1 MTATDKFIALTREG
15 EGTQIEYKTCTEEI
29 SESLFESVCSF
40 LNHTGGQILVG
51 VQNDGTV
58 IGVNP
63 DKAEKLKS
71 DIVNCINNPELFLP
85 CPYFTPRILQVE
97 GKTVLQLDIPCGQ
110 YVYRFKGRYWDRN
123 DDADIDVTDQP
134 ELLLSIFER
143 KNPHLF
149 EEHIVEGLTMDQLDA
164 KTFQYCRN
172 ILATIQPSHAWLQM
186 TNEEML
192 LSAHLAKQEDNKLQ
206 LKYAALILFGT
217 EDAITELMPRYRFEA
232 VFHMCTYAQY
242 NDMSQ
247 FPSRY
252 DDRRTIRQNLIQ
264 VYDQLGAFVERYLPD
279 KFYLPANTMQRQ
291 NLRWDLFREIV
302 GNMCVHTDFSS
313 GYACFFHVFKDRVVT
328 KNPTRLLPEI
338 PEGELTILQLSN
350 YTKNPLLVR
359 VFHELNWAEDLGSG
373 TRNILRYAPLYYP
386 NYKIEINSG
395 SQFLFSIT
403 YQDENVQDGD
413 KNVQENVTDRGKM
426 SLTDG
431 ENVPDNGQMSKTE
444 GKNVQEAPKM
454 SKTAVENVQEL
465 TEEELALP
473 LEPIEPKS
481 AKEKAQR
488 RRQTIV
494 GLILNNPSISLEEM
508 SEKLDVNIKTI
519 WRDITTLKLYGVIER
534 IGGDYGGEWIVL
546 KKRRGSP

>member
-1 MTATDKFIALTREG
+1 MKVIDKFIALTLEG

-29 SESLFESVCSF
+29 SESLYESVCSF

-63 DKAEKLKS
+63 DKAEKLKA
-71 DIVNCINNPELFLP
+71 DIINCINNPELFLP
-85 CPYFTPRILQVE
+85 CPYFTPRIME
-97 GKTVLQLDIPCGQ
+97 MDDKTVMQLDIPCGQ

-149 EEHIVEGLTMDQLDA
+149 EERIVEGLTMEQLDV

-192 LSAHLAKQEDNKLQ
+192 LSAHLAKQEGSKLQ

-217 EDAITELMPRYRFEA
+217 EDAITEFMPRYRFEA

-242 NDMSQ
+242 NDMSL

-264 VYDQLGAFVERYLPD
+264 VYEQLGAFVERYLPD

-338 PEGELTILQLSN
+338 PEGELTIQQLSN

-403 YQDENVQDGD
+403 YQDENVYG
-413 KNVQENVTDRGKM
+413 NVTETGKM
-426 SLTDG
+426 S
-431 ENVPDNGQMSKTE
+431 PTE
-444 GKNVQEAPKM
+444 GKNVPNEGQMSPTEPDNVPNKDKM
-454 SKTAVENVQEL
+454 SPTSIPEL
-465 TEEELALP
+465 TDEELSLKP
-473 LEPIEPKS
+473 FERELVISKR
-481 AKEKAQR
+481 K
-488 RRQTIV
+488 RRQQAIV
-494 GLILNNPSISLEEM
+494 GMISIDSHVSVETM
-508 SEKLDVNIKTI
+508 AEKLDVDKKTI
-519 WRDITTLKLYGVIER
+519 KRDLKELKENLVIER
-534 IGGDYGGEWIVL
+534 IGGTFGGEWKVL
-546 KKRRGSP
+546 KKKNES

>member
-1 MTATDKFIALTREG
+1 MTAQDKFIALTRKG
-15 EGTQIEYKTCTEEI
+15 EDTRIEYKTCTEEI
-29 SESLFESVCSF
+29 SESLYESVCSF
-40 LNHTGGQILVG
+40 LNHSGGQILVG
-51 VQNDGTV
+51 VQNDGTI

-63 DKAEKLKS
+63 DKVEKLRT

-85 CPYFTPRILQVE
+85 CPYFTPRIMEVE
-97 GKTVLQLDIPCGQ
+97 GKSVMQLDIPCGQ

-149 EEHIVEGLTMDQLDA
+149 EERIVEGLTMEHLDA

-172 ILATIQPSHAWLQM
+172 ILATIQPSHPWLQM
-186 TNEEML
+186 TNEEL
-192 LSAHLAKQEDNKLQ
+192 LISAHLAKKDGDKLQ

-232 VFHMCTYAQY
+232 VFHMCTYAQF
-242 NDMSQ
+242 NDMTQ

-279 KFYLPANTMQRQ
+279 RFYLPANTMQRQ

-302 GNMCVHTDFSS
+302 GNLCVHTDFSS

-338 PEGELTILQLSN
+338 PEGELTIQQLSN

-386 NYKIEINSG
+386 NYKIVINSG
-395 SQFLFSIT
+395 SQFIFSIT
-403 YQDENVQDGD
+403 YQDDNVQDGD
-413 KNVQENVTDRGKM
+413 KKNQENVTETGKM
-426 SLTDG
+426 SPSSDKNVTKNGKMSPSSSENVTICEETPQTNVPELTD
-431 ENVPDNGQMSKTE
+431 
-444 GKNVQEAPKM
+444 
-454 SKTAVENVQEL
+454 
-465 TEEELALP
+465 EELALP
-473 LEPIEPKS
+473 LEPFERKNV
-481 AKEKAQR
+481 KDKKKR
-488 RRQTIV
+488 RRQAIV
-494 GLILNNPSISLEEM
+494 SLMNKDSHISVEAI
-508 SEKLDVNIKTI
+508 SEKLDVHKRTI
-519 WRDITTLKLYGVIER
+519 LRDIEDLKKNLVIER
-534 IGGDYGGEWIVL
+534 IGGNYGEWKVL
-546 KKRRGSP
+546 KKKK

>member
-1 MTATDKFIALTREG
+1 MKVIDKFIALTLEG

-29 SESLFESVCSF
+29 SESLYESVCSF

-63 DKAEKLKS
+63 DKAEKLKA
-71 DIVNCINNPELFLP
+71 DIINCINNPELFLP
-85 CPYFTPRILQVE
+85 CPYFTPRIME
-97 GKTVLQLDIPCGQ
+97 MDDKTVMQLDIPCGQ

-149 EEHIVEGLTMDQLDA
+149 EERIVEGLTMEQLDV

-192 LSAHLAKQEDNKLQ
+192 LSAHLAKQEGSKLQ

-217 EDAITELMPRYRFEA
+217 EDAITEFMPRYRFEA

-242 NDMSQ
+242 NDMSL

-264 VYDQLGAFVERYLPD
+264 VYEQLGAFVERYLPD

-338 PEGELTILQLSN
+338 PEGELTIQQLSN

-403 YQDENVQDGD
+403 YQDENVYG
-413 KNVQENVTDRGKM
+413 NVTETGKM
-426 SLTDG
+426 S
-431 ENVPDNGQMSKTE
+431 PTE
-444 GKNVQEAPKM
+444 GKNVPNEGQMSPTEPDNVPNKDKM
-454 SKTAVENVQEL
+454 SPTSIHEL
-465 TEEELALP
+465 TDEELSLKP
-473 LEPIEPKS
+473 FERELVISKR
-481 AKEKAQR
+481 K
-488 RRQTIV
+488 RRQQAIV
-494 GLILNNPSISLEEM
+494 GMISIDSHVSVETM
-508 SEKLDVNIKTI
+508 AEKLDVDKKTI
-519 WRDITTLKLYGVIER
+519 KRDLKELKENLVIER
-534 IGGDYGGEWIVL
+534 IGGTFGGEWKVL
-546 KKRRGSP
+546 NKKNES

>member
-1 MTATDKFIALTREG
+1 MTAQDKFIALTRKG
-15 EGTQIEYKTCTEEI
+15 EDTRIEYKTCTEEI
-29 SESLFESVCSF
+29 SESLYESVCSF
-40 LNHTGGQILVG
+40 LNHSGGQILVG
-51 VQNDGTV
+51 VQNDGTI

-63 DKAEKLKS
+63 DKVEKLRT

-85 CPYFTPRILQVE
+85 CPYFTPRIMEVE
-97 GKTVLQLDIPCGQ
+97 GKSVMQLDIPCGQ

-149 EEHIVEGLTMDQLDA
+149 EERIVEGLTMEHLDA

-172 ILATIQPSHAWLQM
+172 ILATIQPSHPWLQM
-186 TNEEML
+186 TNEEL
-192 LSAHLAKQEDNKLQ
+192 LISAHLAKKDGDKLQ

-232 VFHMCTYAQY
+232 VFHMCTYAQF
-242 NDMSQ
+242 NDMTQ

-279 KFYLPANTMQRQ
+279 RFYLPANTMQRQ

-302 GNMCVHTDFSS
+302 GNLCVHTDFSS

-338 PEGELTILQLSN
+338 PEGELTIQQLSN

-386 NYKIEINSG
+386 NYKIVINSG
-395 SQFLFSIT
+395 SQFIFSIT
-403 YQDENVQDGD
+403 YQDDNVQDGD
-413 KNVQENVTDRGKM
+413 KKIQENVTETGKM
-426 SLTDG
+426 SPSSDKNVTKNGKMSPSSSENVTICEETPQTNVPELTD
-431 ENVPDNGQMSKTE
+431 
-444 GKNVQEAPKM
+444 
-454 SKTAVENVQEL
+454 
-465 TEEELALP
+465 EELALP
-473 LEPIEPKS
+473 LEPFERKNV
-481 AKEKAQR
+481 KDKKKR
-488 RRQTIV
+488 RRQAIV
-494 GLILNNPSISLEEM
+494 SLMNNDSHISVEAI
-508 SEKLDVNIKTI
+508 SEKLDVHKRTI
-519 WRDITTLKLYGVIER
+519 LRDIEDLKKNLVIER
-534 IGGDYGGEWIVL
+534 IGGNYGEWKVL
-546 KKRRGSP
+546 KKKK

>member
-1 MTATDKFIALTREG
+1 MIVIDKFIALTLEG

-29 SESLFESVCSF
+29 SESLYESVCSF

-51 VQNDGTV
+51 VQNDGTI

-63 DKAEKLKS
+63 DKAEKLKA
-71 DIVNCINNPELFLP
+71 DIINCINNPELFLP
-85 CPYFTPRILQVE
+85 CPYFTPRIME
-97 GKTVLQLDIPCGQ
+97 MDDKTVMQLDIPCGQ

-149 EEHIVEGLTMDQLDA
+149 EERIVEGLTMEQLDV

-192 LSAHLAKQEDNKLQ
+192 LSAHLAKQEGSKLQ

-217 EDAITELMPRYRFEA
+217 EDAITEFMPRYRFEA

-242 NDMSQ
+242 NDMSL

-264 VYDQLGAFVERYLPD
+264 VYEQLGAFVERYLPD

-338 PEGELTILQLSN
+338 PEGELTIQQLSN

-403 YQDENVQDGD
+403 YQDENVYG
-413 KNVQENVTDRGKM
+413 NVTETGKM
-426 SLTDG
+426 S
-431 ENVPDNGQMSKTE
+431 PTE
-444 GKNVQEAPKM
+444 GKNVPNEGQMSPTEPDNVPNKDKM
-454 SKTAVENVQEL
+454 SPTSIPEL
-465 TEEELALP
+465 TDEELSLKP
-473 LEPIEPKS
+473 FERELVISKR
-481 AKEKAQR
+481 K
-488 RRQTIV
+488 RRQQAIV
-494 GLILNNPSISLEEM
+494 GMISIDSHVSVETM
-508 SEKLDVNIKTI
+508 AEKLDVDKKTI
-519 WRDITTLKLYGVIER
+519 KRDLKELKENLVIER
-534 IGGDYGGEWIVL
+534 IGGTFGGEWMVL
-546 KKRRGSP
+546 KKKKES

>member
-1 MTATDKFIALTREG
+1 MTAQDKFIALTRKG
-15 EGTQIEYKTCTEEI
+15 EDARIEYKTCTEEI
-29 SESLFESVCSF
+29 SESLYESVCSF
-40 LNHTGGQILVG
+40 LNHSGGQILVG
-51 VQNDGTV
+51 VQNDGTI

-63 DKAEKLKS
+63 DKVEKLRT

-85 CPYFTPRILQVE
+85 CPYFTPRIMEVE
-97 GKTVLQLDIPCGQ
+97 GKSVMQLDIPCGQ

-149 EEHIVEGLTMDQLDA
+149 EERIVEGLTMEHLDA

-172 ILATIQPSHAWLQM
+172 ILATIQPSHPWLQM
-186 TNEEML
+186 TNEEL
-192 LSAHLAKQEDNKLQ
+192 LISAHLAKKDGDKLQ

-232 VFHMCTYAQY
+232 VFHMCTYAQF
-242 NDMSQ
+242 NDMTQ

-279 KFYLPANTMQRQ
+279 RFYLPANTMQRQ

-302 GNMCVHTDFSS
+302 GNLCVHTDFSS

-338 PEGELTILQLSN
+338 PEGELTIQQLSN

-386 NYKIEINSG
+386 NYKIVINSG
-395 SQFLFSIT
+395 SQFIFSIT
-403 YQDENVQDGD
+403 YQDDNVQDGD
-413 KNVQENVTDRGKM
+413 KKIQENVTETGKM
-426 SLTDG
+426 SPSSDKNVTKNGKMSPSSSENVTICEETPQTNVPELTD
-431 ENVPDNGQMSKTE
+431 
-444 GKNVQEAPKM
+444 
-454 SKTAVENVQEL
+454 
-465 TEEELALP
+465 EELALP
-473 LEPIEPKS
+473 LEPFERKNV
-481 AKEKAQR
+481 KDKKKR
-488 RRQTIV
+488 RRQAIV
-494 GLILNNPSISLEEM
+494 SLMNKDSHISVEAI
-508 SEKLDVNIKTI
+508 SEKLDVHKRTI
-519 WRDITTLKLYGVIER
+519 LRDIEDLKKNLVIER
-534 IGGDYGGEWIVL
+534 IGGNYGEWKVL
-546 KKRRGSP
+546 KKKK

>member
-1 MTATDKFIALTREG
+1 MKVIDKFIALTLEG

-29 SESLFESVCSF
+29 SESLYESVCSF

-63 DKAEKLKS
+63 DKAEKLKA
-71 DIVNCINNPELFLP
+71 DIINCINNPELFLP
-85 CPYFTPRILQVE
+85 CPYFTPRIME
-97 GKTVLQLDIPCGQ
+97 MDDKTVMQLDIPCGQ

-149 EEHIVEGLTMDQLDA
+149 EERIVEGLTMEQLDV
-164 KTFQYCRN
+164 KTFRYCRN

-192 LSAHLAKQEDNKLQ
+192 LSAHLAKQEGSKLQ

-217 EDAITELMPRYRFEA
+217 EDAITEFMPRYRFEA

-242 NDMSQ
+242 NDMSL

-264 VYDQLGAFVERYLPD
+264 VYEQLGAFVERYLPD

-338 PEGELTILQLSN
+338 PEGELTIQQLSN

-403 YQDENVQDGD
+403 YQDENVYG
-413 KNVQENVTDRGKM
+413 NVTETGKM
-426 SLTDG
+426 S
-431 ENVPDNGQMSKTE
+431 PTE
-444 GKNVQEAPKM
+444 GKNVPNEGQMSPTEPDNVPNKDKM
-454 SKTAVENVQEL
+454 SPTSIPEL
-465 TEEELALP
+465 TDEELSLKP
-473 LEPIEPKS
+473 FERELVISKR
-481 AKEKAQR
+481 K
-488 RRQTIV
+488 RRQQAIV
-494 GLILNNPSISLEEM
+494 GMISIDSHVSVETM
-508 SEKLDVNIKTI
+508 AEKLDVDKKTI
-519 WRDITTLKLYGVIER
+519 KRDLKELKENLVIER
-534 IGGDYGGEWIVL
+534 IGGTFGGEWMVL
-546 KKRRGSP
+546 KKKKES

>member
-149 EEHIVEGLTMDQLDA
+149 EERIVEGLTMDQLDA

-328 KNPTRLLPEI
+328 KNPTRLLPEV

-426 SLTDG
+426 SQTTDKCPRQR
-431 ENVPDNGQMSKTE
+431 V
-444 GKNVQEAPKM
+444 KM
-454 SKTAVENVQEL
+454 SKKPQKC
-465 TEEELALP
+465 P
-473 LEPIEPKS
+473 
-481 AKEKAQR
+481 
-488 RRQTIV
+488 RQQ
-494 GLILNNPSISLEEM
+494 
-508 SEKLDVNIKTI
+508 
-519 WRDITTLKLYGVIER
+519 
-534 IGGDYGGEWIVL
+534 
-546 KKRRGSP
+546 

>member
-1 MTATDKFIALTREG
+1 MTAQDKFIALTRKG
-15 EGTQIEYKTCTEEI
+15 EDTRIEYKTCTEEI
-29 SESLFESVCSF
+29 SESLYESVCSF
-40 LNHTGGQILVG
+40 LNHSGGQILVG
-51 VQNDGTV
+51 VQNDGTI

-63 DKAEKLKS
+63 DKVEKLRT

-85 CPYFTPRILQVE
+85 CPYFTPRIMEVE
-97 GKTVLQLDIPCGQ
+97 GKSVMQLDIPCGQ

-149 EEHIVEGLTMDQLDA
+149 EERIVEGLTMEHLDA

-172 ILATIQPSHAWLQM
+172 ILATIQPSHPWLQM
-186 TNEEML
+186 TNEEL
-192 LSAHLAKQEDNKLQ
+192 LISAHLAKKDGDKLQ
-206 LKYAALILFGT
+206 LKYAALILFGS

-232 VFHMCTYAQY
+232 VFHMCTYAQF
-242 NDMSQ
+242 NDMTQ

-279 KFYLPANTMQRQ
+279 RFYLPANTMQRQ

-302 GNMCVHTDFSS
+302 GNLCVHTDFSS

-338 PEGELTILQLSN
+338 PEGELTIQQLSN

-386 NYKIEINSG
+386 NYKIVINSG
-395 SQFLFSIT
+395 SQFIFSIT
-403 YQDENVQDGD
+403 YQDDNVQDGD
-413 KNVQENVTDRGKM
+413 KKIQENVTETGKM
-426 SLTDG
+426 SPSSDKNVTKNGKMSPSSSENVTICEETPQTNVPELTD
-431 ENVPDNGQMSKTE
+431 
-444 GKNVQEAPKM
+444 
-454 SKTAVENVQEL
+454 
-465 TEEELALP
+465 EELALP
-473 LEPIEPKS
+473 LEPFERKNV
-481 AKEKAQR
+481 KDKKKR
-488 RRQTIV
+488 RRQAIV
-494 GLILNNPSISLEEM
+494 SLMNKDSHISVEAI
-508 SEKLDVNIKTI
+508 SEKLDVHKRTI
-519 WRDITTLKLYGVIER
+519 LRDIEDLKKNLVIER
-534 IGGDYGGEWIVL
+534 IGGNYGEWKVL
-546 KKRRGSP
+546 NKKK

>member
-1 MTATDKFIALTREG
+1 MKVIDKFIALTLEG

-29 SESLFESVCSF
+29 SESLYESVCSF

-63 DKAEKLKS
+63 DKAEKLKA
-71 DIVNCINNPELFLP
+71 DIINCINNPELFLP
-85 CPYFTPRILQVE
+85 CPYFTPRIME
-97 GKTVLQLDIPCGQ
+97 MDDKTVMQLDIPCGQ

-149 EEHIVEGLTMDQLDA
+149 EERIVEGLTMEQLDV

-192 LSAHLAKQEDNKLQ
+192 LSAHLAKQEGSKLQ

-217 EDAITELMPRYRFEA
+217 EDAITEFMPRYRFEA

-242 NDMSQ
+242 NDMSL

-264 VYDQLGAFVERYLPD
+264 VYEQLGAFVERYLPD

-338 PEGELTILQLSN
+338 PEGELTIQQLSN

-386 NYKIEINSG
+386 NS
-395 SQFLFSIT
+395 
-403 YQDENVQDGD
+403 
-413 KNVQENVTDRGKM
+413 GKM
-426 SLTDG
+426 S
-431 ENVPDNGQMSKTE
+431 PTE
-444 GKNVQEAPKM
+444 GKNVPNEGQMSPTEPDNVPNKDKM
-454 SKTAVENVQEL
+454 SPTSIHEL
-465 TEEELALP
+465 TDEELSLKP
-473 LEPIEPKS
+473 FERELVISKR
-481 AKEKAQR
+481 K
-488 RRQTIV
+488 RRQQAIV
-494 GLILNNPSISLEEM
+494 GMISIDSHVSVETM
-508 SEKLDVNIKTI
+508 AEKLDVDKKTI
-519 WRDITTLKLYGVIER
+519 KRDLKELKENLVIER
-534 IGGDYGGEWIVL
+534 IGGTFGGEWMVL
-546 KKRRGSP
+546 KKKKES

>member
-1 MTATDKFIALTREG
+1 MKVIDKFIALTLEG

-29 SESLFESVCSF
+29 SESLYESVCSF

-63 DKAEKLKS
+63 DKAERLKA
-71 DIVNCINNPELFLP
+71 DIINCINNPELFLP
-85 CPYFTPRILQVE
+85 CPYFTPRIME
-97 GKTVLQLDIPCGQ
+97 MDDKTVMQLDIPCGQ

-149 EEHIVEGLTMDQLDA
+149 EERIVEGLTMEQLDV

-192 LSAHLAKQEDNKLQ
+192 LSAHLAKQEGSKLQ

-217 EDAITELMPRYRFEA
+217 EDAITEFMPRYRFEA

-242 NDMSQ
+242 NDMSL

-264 VYDQLGAFVERYLPD
+264 VYEQLGAFVERYLPD

-338 PEGELTILQLSN
+338 PEGELTIQQLSN

-403 YQDENVQDGD
+403 YQDENVYG
-413 KNVQENVTDRGKM
+413 NVTETGKM
-426 SLTDG
+426 S
-431 ENVPDNGQMSKTE
+431 PTE
-444 GKNVQEAPKM
+444 GKNVPNEGQMSPTEPDNVPNKDKM
-454 SKTAVENVQEL
+454 SPTSIPEL
-465 TEEELALP
+465 TDEELSLKP
-473 LEPIEPKS
+473 FERELVISKR
-481 AKEKAQR
+481 K
-488 RRQTIV
+488 RRQQAIV
-494 GLILNNPSISLEEM
+494 GMISIDSHVSVETM
-508 SEKLDVNIKTI
+508 AEKLDVDKKTI
-519 WRDITTLKLYGVIER
+519 KRDLKELKENLVIER
-534 IGGDYGGEWIVL
+534 IGGTFGGEWKVL
-546 KKRRGSP
+546 KKKERVMK